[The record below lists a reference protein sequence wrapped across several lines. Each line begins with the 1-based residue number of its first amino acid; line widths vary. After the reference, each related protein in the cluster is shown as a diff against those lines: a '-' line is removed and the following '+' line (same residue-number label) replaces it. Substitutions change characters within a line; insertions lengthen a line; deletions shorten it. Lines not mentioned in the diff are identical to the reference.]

1 MATTAEQKVP
11 TITLI
16 SELFHKL
23 SGRHIDAD
31 EFDFLYDQDIDDLSN
46 HLEQLQFKLDFHN
59 FMVDLTKEIG

>member
-31 EFDFLYDQDIDDLSN
+31 EFDFLYDQDIEDLNN
-46 HLEQLQFKLDFHN
+46 HLGLLKFKVVFHDFRSRLN
-59 FMVDLTKEIG
+59 KEIG